1 MAKSKRSSS
10 IQKLRIG
17 QKLNLNQIESAFNT
31 AAEKAIKLKGMGTQ
45 EFELSRVDILKNETV
60 VFYRGDKDI
69 TDSLKSAVKKKSP
82 KARLRVTKT
91 TTAALAKAPRL

>member
-31 AAEKAIKLKGMGTQ
+31 AAEKAIKPKGMGTQ